1 MWKPIARTF
10 ATLASI
16 ATLSAALLAST
27 ASNAVTVVEY
37 HNAALDAYFITGRT
51 TEQALL
57 DAAPSFRRTGMTFQA
72 TSGTD
77 TSGAFTRICRFYVSL
92 SNPYTSSH
100 FYGKEGADCEGIRA
114 QNVPGFTW
122 EGYDFSV
129 AKLNEDN
136 TCPSGNTP
144 LFRGFRAAANGKTPN
159 HRYYPSRALCDAGA
173 AQGYVCEGQVFCGG
187 LGLAPPPGATV
198 RTYRGTFSGGQ
209 QAIVFNG
216 EVTWSLVDGE
226 LGPAGERIYKVT
238 AANANIPSTFPGCSA
253 PGAVQ
258 IDMATSVLGVDAS
271 NPGAVRYGGLFL
283 SVPTMITCDKD
294 SAPFGYIWFTCQ
306 TENNVIAT
314 QSSSSAARLQGTC
327 NANDGASFTWDFRAV
342 D

>member
-1 MWKPIARTF
+1 MWKFIAIS
-10 ATLASI
+10 L
-16 ATLSAALLAST
+16 AALVPSAVS
-27 ASNAVTVVEY
+27 AVTVVEY
-37 HNAALDAYFITGRT
+37 HNSALDAYFITGRSG
-51 TEQALL
+51 EQTLL
-57 DAAPSFRRTGMTFQA
+57 DSVPSFRRTGMTFQA

-77 TSGAFTRICRFYVSL
+77 ASGAFTRICRFYVSL
-92 SNPYTSSH
+92 TNPYTSSH
-100 FYGKEGADCEGIRA
+100 FYGKEGVDCEGIRV

-136 TCPSGNTP
+136 TCPTGNTP

-187 LGLAPPPGATV
+187 LGLAPPSGSTV
-198 RTYRGTFSGGQ
+198 HTYRGTFRGGQ
-209 QAIVFNG
+209 QVIVFNG

-226 LGPAGERIYKVT
+226 LGPSGERLYKVT

-271 NPGAVRYGGLFL
+271 NPTAVRYGGLFQ
-283 SVPTMITCDKD
+283 SVPATITCDKS
-294 SAPFGYIWFTCQ
+294 SAPFSYLWFTCQ
-306 TENNVIAT
+306 TDNNVVTT
-314 QSSSSAARLQGTC
+314 QTSSSPSRLQGSC
-327 NANDGASFTWDFRAV
+327 NASAGASFTWDFQAM